1 MTAYA
6 MAHLRPVPPLHDG
19 VFTYMERIQDTLD
32 PFGGRFLVH
41 GADAEVLEGPFEGA
55 VVVIEFPDLERAR
68 AWYASDA
75 YQEIL
80 PLRTDN
86 IPGVAILAQGASPD
100 HDSAAL
106 GRRMREAQAG

>member
-6 MAHLRPVPPLHDG
+6 LAHLRPVPPLDDG
-19 VFTYMERIQDTLD
+19 VFTYLERIQGTLD

-41 GADAEVLEGPFEGA
+41 GADAEVVEGPFEGA
-55 VVVIEFPDLERAR
+55 VVVIEFPDLDRAR

-80 PLRTDN
+80 PLRTEN
-86 IPGVAILAQGASPD
+86 IPGEAILVQGASPD
-100 HDSAAL
+100 HDAAAL
-106 GRRMREAQAG
+106 GRRMRALQAG